1 MYIIKPFFFIV
12 SGMTMLMAC
21 QYFMISFRGINKKQH
36 WAFCLTSFFI
46 SLYTMFAYSL
56 VSSDSIINHFIF
68 LKIEIFLISF
78 AVIFLLRFVAIYTG
92 TKNLFAL
99 KAFSLFWL
107 MWPFVILF
115 QKTEPFF
122 KNIKIKNIQTMPW
135 GESFNHV
142 NGDLSIFGII
152 HHSAC
157 LTTCLIMLSYL
168 LIPKLNNHKKI
179 SKRLVFGISIFP
191 FAALNDIGGYFLFY
205 LTDLLYS
212 IGLFIISHELMDEL
226 FYSVLLKKEFE
237 INNAHLDMA
246 IKGSGVALWE
256 WNLETGKISFNKNS
270 ANILEKNNREMTTW
284 QWLQSIH
291 PDDREKSIL
300 KFREHLKNHDN
311 HYECEL
317 RKFKNNGDIVFVLE
331 KAKIVKKDSFGK
343 AVLMAGSNVD
353 ITELKKAQKK
363 TSEQENLFRA
373 IFETSPE
380 PIGIASIETGKIL
393 NINEA
398 CVETFGYSK
407 DELIGNSSIEFPV
420 WINEKEK
427 IEIIGKLITDGFI
440 KDFEVKLLKKDGK
453 KIHGLASINI
463 STINDE
469 KVAIMI
475 TRDITFRKE
484 SEIQLIRLRNFLSSI
499 INFMPS
505 TLVGVDSEFKITM
518 WNKLAELETGIKSSE
533 ARGIHI
539 DTILPLL
546 TDDIDEVKN
555 SVLTGRVHQKSRKR
569 LNKSGEKVFE
579 DITIYPVDLKG
590 NEGAVIRID
599 NVTEKA
605 KLEEQKTRAEADA
618 IASIKANKAKNQFIA
633 NMSHEIRTP
642 LNGIIGMSSILEDS
656 KLSPEQRQCIETI
669 SQSSDILLG
678 IINDILD
685 FSKIES
691 GKITIEKIEFD
702 LFSLISNIVKLT
714 AVRAFEKNIDF
725 ICDIDPEISFNV
737 KGDPGRI
744 QQVLVNLTGNA
755 VKFTNKGEI
764 LLFIKSEKI
773 SINKQKLIF
782 VIEDTGIGIDRDK
795 LSSVF
800 ESFIQ
805 EDSSITRK
813 YGGTGLGLAISKQ
826 LIEAMEGSIF
836 VDSTKGKGTKFQF
849 EIPMEIMSE
858 NKEKIKTDF
867 KGLNLI
873 LMEQSKKYREILG
886 KSFQKLNINYSL
898 CSSLNDAVS
907 TFGDDSVIPEY
918 DYILMS
924 LSYISNNDELFSLD
938 EKIKEKIVLILNLK
952 ESNETEI
959 FKKNGIR
966 NFITKPVCMIELSRF
981 FKGLARDKKHMPA
994 SNKNK
999 SKYQTFEGKK
1009 ILIVEDNIVN
1019 RKVAET
1025 MLKTFKVDH
1034 MSAENGEIAIENLN
1048 QEIYD
1053 LLLMDIQMPVL
1064 DGYETTRI
1072 IKSHENQEIRKIPI
1086 IAMSAHA
1093 SEEDKEKA
1101 FESGMDDYITKPV
1114 KIEKL
1119 NTILSKW
1126 LVNA

>member
-1 MYIIKPFFFIV
+1 MYIIRPLFFIV

-21 QYFMISFRGINKKQH
+21 QYFMISFRGINKKLH
-36 WAFCLTSFFI
+36 GAFCLTSFFT
-46 SLYTMFAYSL
+46 SLYTMFSYFLISPDATINYL
-56 VSSDSIINHFIF
+56 VF
-68 LKIEIFLISF
+68 LKIELFLISF
-78 AVIFLLRFVAIYTG
+78 AVIFLLRFQAEYTEI
-92 TKNLFAL
+92 KNVLIF
-99 KAFSLFWL
+99 KIMSLFWFI
-107 MWPFVILF
+107 WPFIVLF
-115 QKTEPFF
+115 QKKQPFF
-122 KNIKIKNIQTMPW
+122 KNIQIKNIHTMPW
-135 GESFNHV
+135 GESFKHI

-157 LTTCLIMLSYL
+157 LITCFIMVFFLIKS
-168 LIPKLNNHKKI
+168 KLNNRTQI
-179 SKRLVFGISIFP
+179 SKRLIFAMSIFP
-191 FAALNDIGGYFLFY
+191 FAALNDMGGYFLFY
-205 LTDLLYS
+205 LTDISYS
-212 IGLFIISHELMDEL
+212 IALFIISHELMDEL
-226 FYSVLLKKEFE
+226 FYSALLKKEFE

-246 IKGSGVALWE
+246 INGSGAALWE

-270 ANILEKNNREMTTW
+270 ANILEKNNIEMSAW

-291 PDDREKSIL
+291 PDDREKSVSQ
-300 KFREHLKNHDN
+300 FREHLKNHDK

-317 RKFKNNGDIVFVLE
+317 RKFKKNGDIVWVLE
-331 KAKIVKKDSFGK
+331 KAKIVKKDSSGK
-343 AVLMAGSNVD
+343 ALLMAGSNVD

-380 PIGIASIETGKIL
+380 PIGIASIETGIIL
-393 NINEA
+393 NVNEA
-398 CVETFGYSK
+398 CVETFGYLK

-427 IEIIGKLITDGFI
+427 IEIIGKLIGDGFI
-440 KDFEVKLLKKDGK
+440 KDFEVKLRKKNGK
-453 KIHGLASINI
+453 KIHGLVSINTA
-463 STINDE
+463 TINDE
-469 KVAIMI
+469 KVAVMI

-505 TLVGVDSEFKITM
+505 TLVGVDSEFKISM
-518 WNKLAELETGIKSSE
+518 WNKLAEEETGIKDHE
-533 ARGIHI
+533 AKGIHI
-539 DTILPLL
+539 DTVLPLL

-555 SVLTGRVHQKSRKR
+555 SVLTGQIHQKSRKR
-569 LNKSGEKVFE
+569 LNQSGENVYE
-579 DITIYPVDLKG
+579 DITIYPVDSKG

-605 KLEEQKTRAEADA
+605 KLEEEKTRAEADA
-618 IASIKANKAKNQFIA
+618 MASIKANKAKNQFIA

-725 ICDIDPEISFNV
+725 ICDIDPEVSFNV

-773 SINKQKLIF
+773 SMNKQKLIF
-782 VIEDTGIGIDRDK
+782 IIEDTGIGIDREK

-826 LIEAMEGSIF
+826 LIEAMDGSIS
-836 VDSTKGKGTKFQF
+836 VESTKGKGTKFQF
-849 EIPMEIMSE
+849 EIPMETIPG
-858 NKEKIKTDF
+858 NQDKIQTDF
-867 KGLNLI
+867 SGLNLI

-898 CSSLNDAVS
+898 CSELHDAVS
-907 TFGDDSVIPEY
+907 TFNDTSVNPGY
-918 DYILMS
+918 DFILLSLNYIKD
-924 LSYISNNDELFSLD
+924 NNELFSLKD
-938 EKIKEKIVLILNLK
+938 EIKEKIVLILNLN

-959 FKKNGIR
+959 FKSNGIK

-981 FKGLARDKKHMPA
+981 FKGLTKDKEPFTPHNGLKL
-994 SNKNK
+994 
-999 SKYQTFEGKK
+999 KYHTFEDKK

-1025 MLKTFKVDH
+1025 MLKTFKVH
-1034 MSAENGEIAIENLN
+1034 HKSAENGEIAIETLN

-1064 DGYETTRI
+1064 DGYETSKI
-1072 IKSHENQEIRKIPI
+1072 LKSHENHEIRNIPI

-1101 FESGMDDYITKPV
+1101 FKSGMDDYITKPV

-1119 NTILSKW
+1119 NSVLSKW
-1126 LVNA
+1126 LLNS